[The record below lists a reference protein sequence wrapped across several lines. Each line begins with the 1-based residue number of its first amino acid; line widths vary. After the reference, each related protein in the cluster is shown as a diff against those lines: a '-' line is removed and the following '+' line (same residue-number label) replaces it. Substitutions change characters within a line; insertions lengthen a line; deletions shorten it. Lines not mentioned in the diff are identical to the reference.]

1 MFVQLDFFPDSPKQ
15 LYGPASVGLD
25 PEIPEIPTIISA
37 LQRLGKTIQNV
48 PLDKIMD
55 DLRATLQSVR
65 ELAASPEI
73 PKSLRYLR
81 QTLKDFRNLAR
92 NLDDKVDLLSASM
105 DETLKE
111 IRLLSQ
117 NVNGQVEPLASSVI
131 KTSDQAHDL
140 LANVNNRVEPFQ
152 DDWQKTTSDL
162 RKALNEAE
170 MTIASLQGM
179 TTETSEFRYR
189 LDGFLKEVTYTAQSL
204 RTLTEYLERNPD
216 ALLRGKTTNMQSGG
230 K

>member
-1 MFVQLDFFPDSPKQ
+1 MQ
-15 LYGPASVGLD
+15 LYGAASVGLD
-25 PEIPEIPTIISA
+25 PELFEIPTIQST
-37 LQRLGKTIQNV
+37 LQRLGKTIENV
-48 PLDKIMD
+48 PIGQIMEN
-55 DLRATLQSVR
+55 LRATLQSVR
-65 ELAASPEI
+65 ELAESPEI

-92 NLDDKVDLLSASM
+92 NVNDKVDLLSANM
-105 DETLKE
+105 DKTLKE

-131 KTSDQAHDL
+131 KTSDKAHDL

-152 DDWQKTTSDL
+152 NDWEKTTSDL

-189 LDGFLKEVTYTAQSL
+189 LDSFLKEVTYTAQSL
-204 RTLTEYLERNPD
+204 RALTEYLERNPD
-216 ALLRGKTTNMQSGG
+216 ALLRGKTTIIPRGG